1 MEAYIA
7 VHLSN
12 VVNMM
17 ISLLQICKI
26 SAVGSLSCAHTL
38 GCSSCVHVLESLAL
52 GAEAL
57 ALDRL
62 SARGRNVGYRRAML
76 ETDRKYW
83 DCCPRWIGREYGGGI
98 GRAWGGSIFLE
109 P

>member
-1 MEAYIA
+1 
-7 VHLSN
+7 
-12 VVNMM
+12 MM

-26 SAVGSLSCAHTL
+26 SAVDSLSCQKEHHGRTL
-38 GCSSCVHVLESLAL
+38 VCSSCVHVLESLAL

-83 DCCPRWIGREYGGGI
+83 DCCPRWIEREYGGGI
-98 GRAWGGSIFLE
+98 GRAWGGSIFLG

>member
-1 MEAYIA
+1 MLLI
-7 VHLSN
+7 LSP
-12 VVNMM
+12 VKK
-17 ISLLQICKI
+17 S
-26 SAVGSLSCAHTL
+26 TL

-83 DCCPRWIGREYGGGI
+83 DCCPRWIERECGGGI
-98 GRAWGGSIFLE
+98 GRAWGGSIFLG